1 MIEVNFDR
9 DAIGQRIGEELRKL
23 GLSQH
28 KIAKLF
34 GCDQHLISYYCSGKT
49 IPGAYYLT
57 VMHNAGC
64 DIIYILTGDR
74 RA

>member
-1 MIEVNFDR
+1 MEFNR
-9 DAIGQRIGEELRKL
+9 DAVTKRIGEELRKL
-23 GLSQH
+23 GLSQR
-28 KIAKLF
+28 KLSILF
-34 GCDQHLISYYCSGKT
+34 GCDQRLIANYLSGRT
-49 IPGAYYLT
+49 VPSAYYLT